1 MSVLSALH
9 YLWSNGNKP
18 VVISIA
24 FAVSS
29 LLVLAAAWSTV
40 NFWPGNG
47 PYDPLTIDSPLKVLS
62 PQVKVGGNL
71 IYQNNTCNRTG
82 GALDVLYHVSWIEDD
97 TSLSMPS
104 FSGVFS
110 NPPGCLHNITT
121 ILLTPEVGP
130 GTWRRAGVAEFD
142 HKGQHRS
149 VSFTTGLF
157 EVVP

>member
-1 MSVLSALH
+1 MSVLSALR

-24 FAVSS
+24 FAASS
-29 LLVLAAAWSTV
+29 LLVLAATWSTV

-47 PYDPLTIDSPLKVLS
+47 PYDPLTIDSPLRVL
-62 PQVKVGGNL
+62 PPWVKVGGNL
-71 IYQNNTCNRTG
+71 IYQNSTCNRTG
-82 GALDVLYHVSWIEDD
+82 EALDVLYHVSWIEDN
-97 TSLSMPS
+97 TSLSIPS

-110 NPPGCLHNITT
+110 NPPGCMHNITT
-121 ILLTPEVGP
+121 ISLTLEVGP

-142 HKGQHRS
+142 YQGQHRS
-149 VSFTTGLF
+149 IGFTTEPF